1 MSEIVFLSRRASIYR
16 VMFSLLYAWPSVLLG
31 SKPLEESVRHCV
43 SGVFSISYVTCGSST
58 RSTNA
63 NFHPRRINFHSLD
76 GDFFEL
82 LFVVMH
88 KVKSTPYYC
97 NAPQSMVYPILLCI
111 TALYYMQSTVPY
123 SAVLCSAVP
132 TLLCCAV
139 MCCADCAALCCACC
153 PALSCPLLPISQLS
167 TAPLD
172 PIVLNCTTYDEI
184 FHAKKQ
190 QL

>member
-1 MSEIVFLSRRASIYR
+1 
-16 VMFSLLYAWPSVLLG
+16 
-31 SKPLEESVRHCV
+31 
-43 SGVFSISYVTCGSST
+43 
-58 RSTNA
+58 
-63 NFHPRRINFHSLD
+63 
-76 GDFFEL
+76 
-82 LFVVMH
+82 MH

-111 TALYYMQSTVPY
+111 TVLYYMQSTVPY
-123 SAVLCSAVP
+123 SAVLCSAVPTLLCCAVLCCAVP

-172 PIVLNCTTYDEI
+172 PIVLYCTTYDEI
-184 FHAKKQ
+184 FHAKTLIESIKL
-190 QL
+190 QLVTALSILFALFN